1 MITRFDHAVIAVRSL
16 DEACRQFGRLGFDA
30 RPGGRHTGRGT
41 ENAIIRFGL
50 DYIELIS
57 VYDEDEARRSGW
69 GGAALV
75 DYLSAHEGGL
85 VGFCL
90 ATDDIESQVEP
101 LRNELPE
108 TVGPLDMQR
117 QRPNGETLHWRLL
130 IPGRSPWLSPYP
142 FLIEWALADTERLA
156 LEEPGRHDI
165 GARAVAALTV
175 GALKNELE
183 DVRVSYRVAYE
194 LSETDREFRL
204 GSFGIALVPSEAA
217 GPKELTIKVDDI
229 DASERWLTSRNI
241 PVIRDAGGLRIDAAE
256 ACGAPMVLV
265 A

>member
-1 MITRFDHAVIAVRSL
+1 MITRFDHAVVAVRSL

-30 RPGGRHTGRGT
+30 MPGGRHTGRGT

-50 DYIELIS
+50 DYVELIS

-75 DYLSAHEGGL
+75 DYLAAHDGGL

-101 LRNELPE
+101 LNNELPE

-117 QRPNGETLHWRLL
+117 QRPHGETLHWRLL

-142 FLIEWALADTERLA
+142 FLIEWAMPDTERLA
-156 LEEPGRHDI
+156 LEEPGSHDI
-165 GARAVAALTV
+165 GAKAVRALTV
-175 GALKNELE
+175 GALKDEIE
-183 DVRVSYRVAYE
+183 DVRDNYRVAFG
-194 LSETDREFRL
+194 LSGTDGEFSL
-204 GSFGIALVPSEAA
+204 GSFSVDLVASEAA
-217 GPKELTIKVDDI
+217 GPKELEIEVADM
-229 DASERWLTSRNI
+229 DASERWLSSQGI
-241 PVIRDAGGLRIDAAE
+241 PAIRDASGLRIDRAAT
-256 ACGAPMVLV
+256 CGAPVVLI